1 MLYIIF
7 VALIT
12 YCTFTNEPYN
22 KYHSTKSTSQTGEL
36 NQLNPTKTRANILQA
51 LETAFMAKFTHVK
64 LKLQRTGKRSGARA
78 GKDGKCNQFSRII
91 PVICH
96 T

>member
-51 LETAFMAKFTHVK
+51 LKTAFMAKFTRIK
-64 LKLQRTGKRSGARA
+64 LKFAKNRKKEWGKRW
-78 GKDGKCNQFSRII
+78 
-91 PVICH
+91 
-96 T
+96 